1 MAFVAPLA
9 ALAIPFLTST
19 AGVSAALTG
28 VGAGV
33 AGLSAIES
41 GNYQAAVAKN
51 NAAIATENAG
61 RASEAAQRQL
71 MRSDQDYRALLGEQ
85 LAAQGA
91 SGFDILG
98 RSQSEARA
106 LTERTGRLAAMD
118 ITQQGDTAARQSLQE
133 AANFRGQGKQA
144 QLQGYVSGVS
154 DLLQGAS
161 DVGTLVSGRRPR
173 AFETRAATTTRRRV
187 G

>member
-9 ALAIPFLTST
+9 AAAIPFLTSGT
-19 AGVSAALTG
+19 GIAAALT
-28 VGAGV
+28 AGS
-33 AGLSAIES
+33 AGLSALSAVQS

-51 NAAIATENAG
+51 NARIAEENAA
-61 RASEAAQRQL
+61 RTREAAQRTA

-98 RSQSEARA
+98 RSQENARM
-106 LTERTGRLAAMD
+106 LTTRTGRRAAMD
-118 ITQQGDTAARQSLQE
+118 ITLEGEAGARRALQE
-133 AANFRGQGKQA
+133 AANFRAEGKQA
-144 QLQGYVSGVS
+144 QLQGY
-154 DLLQGAS
+154 LTGAS
-161 DVGTLVSGRRPR
+161 ALLKGAYETGTLISGRRPR
-173 AFETRAATTTRRRV
+173 SFERWRV

>member
-1 MAFVAPLA
+1 MAFVAPLIPIVGSF
-9 ALAIPFLTST
+9 LAST
-19 AGVSAALTG
+19 GGASAALTA

-33 AGLSAIES
+33 SGLSAIES

-51 NAAIATENAG
+51 NAAIATDNAA
-61 RASEAAQRQL
+61 RASEASQRTS

-98 RSQSEARA
+98 RTQTAARQ
-106 LTERTGRLAAMD
+106 LTERTGRQAAMD
-118 ITQQGDTAARQSLQE
+118 ITQQGDTASRQSLQE
-133 AANFRGQGKQA
+133 AANFRAAGSQA
-144 QLQGYVSGVS
+144 KLQGYVSGVS

-173 AFETRAATTTRRRV
+173 SFGARTPATRRV

>member
-1 MAFVAPLA
+1 MAFVAPL
-9 ALAIPFLTST
+9 IPVIGSFLTST
-19 AGVSAALTG
+19 AGVSAALTA

-33 AGLSAIES
+33 TGLSAIQS

-51 NAAIATENAG
+51 NAAIATDNAA
-61 RASEAAQRQL
+61 RASEAAQRTS

-91 SGFDILG
+91 SGFDLLG
-98 RSQSEARA
+98 RTQTAARQ
-106 LTERTGRLAAMD
+106 LSERTGRRAAMD
-118 ITQQGDTAARQSLQE
+118 ITMQGDTAARQSLQE
-133 AANFRGQGKQA
+133 AANFQAAGKQA

-154 DLLQGAS
+154 SLLQGAS

-173 AFETRAATTTRRRV
+173 AFERRPATRRT